1 MNVSSAAFQIGQMFV
16 IEAAKQQQQQLCKS
30 FASACTKM

>member
-16 IEAAKQQQQQLCKS
+16 IEAAKQQQQLCKS

>member
-16 IEAAKQQQQQLCKS
+16 IEAAKQQQLCKS